1 MRPNRIGAIMVK
13 WYNLITINGKR
24 VSLSRWLMEQHL
36 SRKLS
41 DEEIIH
47 HIDGNPQN
55 NTIDN
60 LQITSL
66 TEHIKEGMAKR
77 GMVDS
82 RGSKHGA
89 SKLIEA
95 DVIEIRQRLERG
107 EGIEE
112 LALEYGISYPQIGS
126 IKHRRTWKHI

>member
-1 MRPNRIGAIMVK
+1 M
-13 WYNLITINGKR
+13 
-24 VSLSRWLMEQHL
+24 MEQHL
-36 SRKLS
+36 GRKLS
-41 DEEIIH
+41 NEEIIH

-77 GMVDS
+77 GMISLKGS
-82 RGSKHGA
+82 RHGR
-89 SKLIEA
+89 SKLIES
-95 DVIEIRQRLERG
+95 DVIEIRQRLKQG

-112 LALEYGISYPQIGS
+112 LALEYRISYPQIGS